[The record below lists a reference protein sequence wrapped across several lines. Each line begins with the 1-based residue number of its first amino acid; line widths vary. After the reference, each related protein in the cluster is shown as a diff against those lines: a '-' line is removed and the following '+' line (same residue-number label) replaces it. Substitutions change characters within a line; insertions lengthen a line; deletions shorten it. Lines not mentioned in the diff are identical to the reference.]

1 MKHNE
6 PVSKIMSSEVKTIH
20 VGQKLSEARHL
31 LAHSTF
37 DHAPVVSGDTLVGML
52 SSSDIMRLTYDADG
66 SDSRSIDAVLDNEFT
81 VEGTMTR
88 DLETIRPG
96 ATIREAAQLLVK
108 RSFHSLPVVEDGDK
122 LVGIVTSTDL
132 IRYLLEQY

>member
-6 PVSKIMSSEVKTIH
+6 PVSKIMSSTVKTIH
-20 VGQKLSEARHL
+20 IGQKLSEARRL
-31 LAHSTF
+31 LADSAF
-37 DHAPVVSGDTLVGML
+37 DHAPVVNGAKLVGML
-52 SSSDIMRLTYDADG
+52 SSSDIMRLTYDAG
-66 SDSRSIDAVLDNEFT
+66 GADSRSIDAVLDNEFT

-88 DLETIRPG
+88 ELETIRPG

-108 RSFHSLPVVEDGDK
+108 RSYHSLPVVEDDDK

-132 IRYLLEQY
+132 IHYLLEQY